1 MAILWP
7 CGPAPVGLRYE
18 GVVRCC
24 QVLSGVCSA
33 RMVSVSSGPLVRV
46 EGQPVSIRCT
56 VSDYEGPREQDFE
69 WTMQRGG
76 GVSIEVISTF
86 DIRFSDASLGDR
98 VAAGDVAV
106 ERLADSVVELR
117 IGEVRR
123 GDGGVYSCHTPS
135 TDSVI
140 RGTYKAGV
148 ALTVIP
154 DTLKVIPAPVP
165 PVVPEGSD
173 ITLSCTVTR
182 ELPQPTFLSVSW
194 SLRKGSSPPEEV
206 LTLGPQG
213 GVATGPGY
221 AQRYAAGGLRL
232 APGQDGLFNLV
243 LTKVTAAADQGAYV
257 CTGRQWTHEDGES
270 RSIVERRGEMG
281 QVTVTPTGESLKVN
295 AASSSPAPVSVGR
308 TLSLLCRVEADN
320 LAHLA
325 LAVTWLRDGRHI
337 IAVMDRNGVVAPTV
351 AASNR
356 SSGQG
361 EVGLERIGTGQY
373 QLVLRAVAVRDSGAY
388 TCRVRAFIET
398 APGGGEGGRWYQAA
412 EKISAPVTVRV
423 SQIKPGFSL
432 ALSALREPQA
442 AAQSMELA
450 CHVTNITHLPPGGL
464 LGVTW
469 EHTPPG
475 TPPPGTPPHGTPPGA
490 DLQSAHT
497 IGSLDFHGNLQP
509 GAGYSDRLDSGVMS
523 LTRVHPETFK
533 LHLLRTQE
541 GDMGQYMCRV
551 SAWMQD
557 QQGSAGMLAEYLS
570 APLPVVWT
578 PKRPSLSVAA
588 RRVREAS
595 VGGATFEMSCSVAS
609 QNLGE
614 AGYSVLVQSQE
625 STEGDVRTIMTL
637 SPDNVLQHRGGTAP
651 QRRDSLMLTKSGPL
665 DFSFRLAGVQLADRG
680 FYWCDVSAWTKQ
692 PGQAWT
698 QVTRAESNKVKIDFQ
713 ENGPSFTVAIQS
725 DTSSVFPWETA
736 KMECSLSVSGS
747 SSKSDDVAYEVSWF
761 FTRLRGGGGG
771 GGASLLAAVD
781 RYGVV
786 RKDRRNSSSDVSVE
800 RRHANTFQLSVH
812 GTQDSDSGEYHCSA
826 TPWYLSASTGAW
838 TQAQPL
844 HSAGVFLT
852 VRFAGT
858 VCLSV
863 CLSACLSVCL
873 SALWES
879 LKLPLLY
886 GAAASLGVGLFSL
899 VLGLVCAHCCCRN
912 TMHTPRSRSKLMD
925 LEMD

>member
-1 MAILWP
+1 
-7 CGPAPVGLRYE
+7 
-18 GVVRCC
+18 
-24 QVLSGVCSA
+24 
-33 RMVSVSSGPLVRV
+33 MVSVSSGPLVRV

-76 GVSIEVISTF
+76 GGVSIEVISTF
-86 DIRFSDASLGDR
+86 DSRFSDASLGDR

-106 ERLADSVVELR
+106 ARLADSAVELR
-117 IGEVRR
+117 IGEAQR

-270 RSIVERRGEMG
+270 RSIVERHGEMG
-281 QVTVTPTGESLKVN
+281 QVTVTPTGERHAHIEAKGPTEQRLAQKLIYFN
-295 AASSSPAPVSVGR
+295 NIMIAAMQHRPGRNMATQLCSTDRVATWQPSYAAQTGSQHGNPAMQHRPGR
-308 TLSLLCRVEADN
+308 NMATQLCSTDRVA
-320 LAHLA
+320 
-325 LAVTWLRDGRHI
+325 TWQPSHAAQTSHN
-337 IAVMDRNGVVAPTV
+337 IATQSCSTDRVAT
-351 AASNR
+351 
-356 SSGQG
+356 
-361 EVGLERIGTGQY
+361 
-373 QLVLRAVAVRDSGAY
+373 
-388 TCRVRAFIET
+388 
-398 APGGGEGGRWYQAA
+398 
-412 EKISAPVTVRV
+412 
-423 SQIKPGFSL
+423 SQPKPGFSL

-442 AAQSMELA
+442 TAQSMELA

-469 EHTPPG
+469 EH
-475 TPPPGTPPHGTPPGA
+475 TPPGA

-541 GDMGQYMCRV
+541 GDMGQYMCKV

-625 STEGDVRTIMTL
+625 STESNVRTIMTL

-698 QVTRAESNKVKIDFQ
+698 QVTQAESNKVKIDFQ

-761 FTRLRGGGGG
+761 FTPLRGDGGG

-838 TQAQPL
+838 TQAQQL

-852 VRFAGT
+852 VRFA
-858 VCLSV
+858 V
-863 CLSACLSVCL
+863 
-873 SALWES
+873 WES